1 MIRFEN
7 VSKEFDSEGI
17 SVAAVKD
24 VSLEIN
30 KGEVFGIIGFPERE
44 SLRWCAV

>member
-30 KGEVFGIIGFPERE
+30 KTDIPNLHRRSQPADGAGV
-44 SLRWCAV
+44 